1 MSVQPHARP
10 LSVDGGPYGVLVSHG
25 FTGSPKSVRP
35 WGQALADAGYTVRVP
50 RLPGHGT
57 TWQELSQ
64 TRWQDWYAEV
74 DRALTELRSR
84 CDKVAVAGL
93 SMGGCLALRLAEQRP
108 DDVDALVLVNPS
120 VRSTDRRLLA
130 LPLLRRVMAT
140 VPAIGNDILKL
151 GVSEGAYDRTPLQP
165 LHSLTHLWRDV
176 AADLPR
182 VVAPLLVLRSRVDH
196 VVDPSSAALILSAVS
211 SQVRRELLL
220 EDSYHVATLD
230 NDAPRIVEESL
241 HFLAEHVVVAREV
254 GRA

>member
-25 FTGSPKSVRP
+25 FTGSPKSMRP

-57 TWQELSQ
+57 TWQELSL

-74 DRALTELRSR
+74 DRALTELRNR

-93 SMGGCLALRLAEQRP
+93 SMGAGLALRLAEQRP
-108 DDVDALVLVNPS
+108 GDVDALALVNPA
-120 VRSTDRRLLA
+120 VRSTNRQLLA
-130 LPLLRRVMAT
+130 LPLLRHVVAS
-140 VPAIGNDILKL
+140 VPAIGNDIKKP
-151 GVSEGAYDRTPLQP
+151 GMSEGAYDRTPLQP
-165 LHSLTHLWRDV
+165 LHSLTRMWREV
-176 AADLPR
+176 RSDLST
-182 VVAPLLVLRSRVDH
+182 VVAPLLLFRSREDH

-211 SQVRRELLL
+211 SPVRREILL

-241 HFLAEHVVVAREV
+241 QFLAEHVGVAREV